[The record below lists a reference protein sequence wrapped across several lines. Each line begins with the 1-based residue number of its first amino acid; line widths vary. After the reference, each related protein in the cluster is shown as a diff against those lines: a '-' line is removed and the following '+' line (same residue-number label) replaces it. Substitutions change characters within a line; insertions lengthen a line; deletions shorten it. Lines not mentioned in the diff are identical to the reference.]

1 MKIIRNNYVKIRGSE
16 YKCKILFLC
25 VLVWPDIWVG
35 NNVYEHVKVYLW
47 NLQTKEIVQALEG
60 HEDVVL
66 CTAVHPTQNL
76 LASGGLQ
83 GDKLVKIWKSD
94 N

>member
-1 MKIIRNNYVKIRGSE
+1 MSKSEVQNINVRFYIYV
-16 YKCKILFLC
+16 FL
-25 VLVWPDIWVG
+25 VLPDIWVG
-35 NNVYEHVKVYLW
+35 HNFDEHIKVYLW

>member
-1 MKIIRNNYVKIRGSE
+1 MSKSEVQNINVRFYCYAWFGLHIIN
-16 YKCKILFLC
+16 
-25 VLVWPDIWVG
+25 WVG
-35 NNVYEHVKVYLW
+35 NNFYEHVKVYLW

>member
-1 MKIIRNNYVKIRGSE
+1 MSKSEVQNINVRFYIYV
-16 YKCKILFLC
+16 FL
-25 VLVWPDIWVG
+25 VLPDIWVG
-35 NNVYEHVKVYLW
+35 DNFDEHIKVYLW